1 MKTLTSLICRV
12 LFLVAFVLA
21 GLALWEKLAN
31 LAGYTVLRG
40 HDVGAGRLLEIAGIS
55 LLFVIA
61 LLLRE
66 IAHSLRAKA
75 SG

>member
-12 LFLVAFVLA
+12 LFVVSFLLA
-21 GLALWEKLAN
+21 GLAVWEKLAN
-31 LAGYTVLRG
+31 LGGYTVLR
-40 HDVGAGRLLEIAGIS
+40 DSVAAGRLLEIAAIS

-66 IAHSLRAKA
+66 ITHSLRAKNSA
-75 SG
+75 

>member
-1 MKTLTSLICRV
+1 MRTLTSLICRV
-12 LFLVAFVLA
+12 LFLVSFVLA

-31 LAGYTVLRG
+31 LAGYTVLRSSM
-40 HDVGAGRLLEIAGIS
+40 GAGRLLEIAGIS

-61 LLLRE
+61 LVLRE
-66 IAHSLRAKA
+66 ISHSLRAKI

>member
-12 LFLVAFVLA
+12 LFVVSFVLA
-21 GLALWEKLAN
+21 ALAVWEKLAN
-31 LAGYTVLRG
+31 LGGYTVM
-40 HDVGAGRLLEIAGIS
+40 HDAIGAGRLLEIAGIS

-66 IAHSLRAKA
+66 ITHSLRARGSA
-75 SG
+75 

>member
-21 GLALWEKLAN
+21 GLAVAEKLAS
-31 LAGYTVLRG
+31 LGGYTILRASI
-40 HDVGAGRLLEIAGIS
+40 GAGRLLEVAAIT

-66 IAHSLRAKA
+66 INHALKAKGSA
-75 SG
+75 

>member
-1 MKTLTSLICRV
+1 MRTLTSLICRV

-21 GLALWEKLAN
+21 GLAVGEKLAN
-31 LAGYTVLRG
+31 LFGFTVLR
-40 HDVGAGRLLEIAGIS
+40 DSVAAGRLLEVAAIT

-66 IAHSLRAKA
+66 VNHALR
-75 SG
+75 GRRLP

>member
-1 MKTLTSLICRV
+1 MRTLNSLICRV
-12 LFLVAFVLA
+12 LFLVSFVLA
-21 GLALWEKLAN
+21 GLAAWEKLAN
-31 LAGYTVLRG
+31 LAGYTVLRSSM
-40 HDVGAGRLLEIAGIS
+40 GAGRLLEIAAIS

-66 IAHSLRAKA
+66 ISHSLRVKV